1 MVLDAIP
8 SGQAE
13 MKIAALAPFP
23 FAGMEFGGAERI
35 QNLLTRVDHRLD
47 VFVPNYGDAVRGEY
61 KNLNFNFVHVKE
73 SLRLDDWDE
82 TVAKSAK
89 ELFAE
94 KIQDYDLVI
103 LEHPWQVDAIDGQRF
118 VYDAHNSETSLKR
131 LTNNEHLISMTE
143 RVETKALSAEH
154 VTFCSKSDD
163 LPTKS
168 PKTFIPNGTDLPE
181 LNCKDGFGSKVLFFM
196 GSSHPPNIA
205 AAITLARLAPALGQ
219 YQIVLAGNCTNNI
232 EVDSENVTLLK
243 HVGAELMDYLLRTSH
258 AFVNLIGAGSGTSL
272 KVLKAMSYGLPV
284 ISSKIGARG
293 FEEGAII
300 ADTAQELLEAL
311 AGLKTR
317 SVYAEASEKALSTAQ
332 GYSWDKIGAD
342 FNKVIQ
348 GML

>member
-35 QNLLTRVDHRLD
+35 QNLLTRVEHSLD

-61 KNLNFNFVHVKE
+61 KNLNLNFVHVKE
-73 SLRLDDWDE
+73 SLRLPDWDE
-82 TVAKSAK
+82 TVTQSAK

-94 KIQDYDLVI
+94 KLEGYDLVI
-103 LEHPWQVDAIDGQRF
+103 LEHPWQVDALTGQRF
-118 VYDAHNSETSLKR
+118 VYDAHNNETSLKR
-131 LTNNEHLISMTE
+131 LTNDERLISMAE
-143 RVETKALSAEH
+143 RVEAKALTANH
-154 VTFCSKSDD
+154 ITFCSLDD
-163 LPTKS
+163 TLATDS
-168 PKTFIPNGTDLPE
+168 PKTHIPNGTDLPE
-181 LNCKDGFGSKVLFFM
+181 LSGKNGFGSKVLFFM

-205 AAITLARLAPALGQ
+205 AAITLARLAPALSQ
-219 YQIVLAGNCTNNI
+219 YQIVIAGNCTKNI
-232 EVDSENVTLLK
+232 EVTSENVTLLK

-293 FEEGAII
+293 YEEGAVI
-300 ADTAQELLEAL
+300 AESAQEVIEAL
-311 AGLKTR
+311 AGLQTR
-317 SVYAEASEKALSTAQ
+317 TNYAEASETALNTAQ

-348 GML
+348 EML